1 VRSEREFP
9 DARRTPKCIRILVVD
24 DYESWRHFV
33 SKTLQTQPEL
43 QVISEAVDG
52 LEAIQ
57 KAQQLQPDLILLDIG
72 LPKLNGFEAARQI
85 RKVGSTQKIL
95 FLSQEFSVEVVQE
108 SLKLGDG
115 YVVKTHA
122 ANELLPAV
130 EAVLYGMQYVSSGVT
145 GRYSTS
151 NERQENFQKEPEA
164 DYSFFP
170 KIHEGVFRV
179 DMDMPM
185 PVNFPEEEQIRCILY
200 DSYVARCNDAQARM
214 YGLNS
219 ATDLIGR
226 RMADMVVPDDPKN
239 IELTRHFIR
248 SGYRVL
254 RRKSYEVD
262 VRGNQKVFLNNM
274 NGVIIGGKLTFTW
287 GRQSDVT
294 ELGP

>member
-1 VRSEREFP
+1 VRSPREF
-9 DARRTPKCIRILVVD
+9 RVVRGTPRCIRILVVD

-33 SKTLQTQPEL
+33 ANTLQAQPEL
-43 QVISEAVDG
+43 QVIGEAADG
-52 LEAIQ
+52 LEAVQ

-85 RKVGSTQKIL
+85 RKVAPTLKIL
-95 FLSQEFSVEVVQE
+95 FLSQEFSAEIVQE
-108 SLKLGDG
+108 SLSLGDG
-115 YVVKTHA
+115 YVVKAHA
-122 ANELLPAV
+122 ANELLTAV

-151 NERQENFQKEPEA
+151 GERQESLHKQPEA
-164 DYSFFP
+164 VYSFFP
-170 KIHEGVFRV
+170 KVHEGIFRV
-179 DMDMPM
+179 DMNTPM
-185 PVNFPEEEQIRCILY
+185 PVNLSDEEQIRYILY
-200 DSYVARCNDAQARM
+200 DSYIAKCNDAQARM

-226 RMADMVVPDDPKN
+226 RMADLVVPDDPKN
-239 IELTRHFIR
+239 VELTRHFIQ

-262 VRGNQKVFLNNM
+262 VRGNQKVFLNDM
-274 NGVIIGGKLTFTW
+274 YGVIIGGQLTFTW

-294 ELGP
+294 ELGL